1 MQPNF
6 SLNYLAETEETFH
19 ENIGLYAQQLSL
31 SFFFFLSTIMSVT
44 VLNDGHPG
52 MKNSPC
58 AQEFTEFVICH
69 RARQISH

>member
-31 SFFFFLSTIMSVT
+31 SFFFFEYHYVSNCS
-44 VLNDGHPG
+44 
-52 MKNSPC
+52 
-58 AQEFTEFVICH
+58 Q
-69 RARQISH
+69 

>member
-31 SFFFFLSTIMSVT
+31 FFFEYHYVSNCS
-44 VLNDGHPG
+44 
-52 MKNSPC
+52 
-58 AQEFTEFVICH
+58 Q
-69 RARQISH
+69 

>member
-19 ENIGLYAQQLSL
+19 ENIGLYAQQLSH
-31 SFFFFLSTIMSVT
+31 FFFFLSTIMSVT

-58 AQEFTEFVICH
+58 AQEFTEFVIC
-69 RARQISH
+69 QTD